1 MNILS
6 CKHLVLFFHI
16 STYPLNLGN
25 MLTLYSS
32 RMTLVTFIA
41 TLWQFPYFHIV
52 IINLKVRKVYIFLY
66 LLVLSAF
73 VLYIFLVQ
81 LNLLFLFQQEFKSRK
96 WNEKN
101 FWIKSCSSWNE
112 VISYKIIVY
121 GQGELITEYTV
132 KLYWFLNKLENCTD
146 SWINLKRINLKTVL
160 ILE

>member
-1 MNILS
+1 
-6 CKHLVLFFHI
+6 
-16 STYPLNLGN
+16 
-25 MLTLYSS
+25 
-32 RMTLVTFIA
+32 MTLVTCIA

-81 LNLLFLFQQEFKSRK
+81 LNLWFLFQQEFKSRK

-112 VISYKIIVY
+112 VISYRIIVH
-121 GQGELITEYTV
+121 GQGELITDIEYTV
-132 KLYWFLNKLENCTD
+132 KLYWFLNKLEKNKFENCTD
-146 SWINLKRINLKTVL
+146 SWINLKNCTDHWINLYGAVVVV
-160 ILE
+160 IIR